1 MNALYEALQNIVEQN
16 EDGIEILYDIQ
27 GFCEWFEKIKI
38 DKNDVSVMMF
48 FNLVK
53 REAAYCIEQFSDEY
67 SDSYTL
73 ALTVYASLFGK
84 EKLSEESERIM
95 LEHIEF
101 IIALL
106 QKKQIIDSDISHT
119 NTKYISDL
127 KVAVSTTLRRKGTRI
142 LSNVKTFR
150 ALLKDFMGNSMA
162 EEIDSFCDFIE
173 RVEKRNIDYPND
185 LKFNIPTLFTALQE
199 NKESYIP
206 LQNEYENIISEYI
219 EMGEAFFG
227 ENTEFDSD
235 DEYDSDDEVNEMD
248 DVGYLKNMAIQAY
261 KNRDINNAMFLANK
275 VLSVV
280 QNDWELFYLKALCL
294 ETYKNYIGAL
304 FEIDNALKYAPNVAY
319 LHHLKARCLRFT
331 GDYLNAVNSGT
342 KAIDLY
348 AQSKKYAECKNFSL
362 WLLNAVD
369 MHFKYFTPTSFDD
382 DVDYYTN
389 HITCFDQLANLEYAP
404 ESIKNTYRKY
414 KQATIDAFKKAILYK
429 DKDRDM
435 FGGYSDEKILEE
447 CNQFLSHPHID
458 NDDKKEIYKT
468 VQWRAKYSDR
478 AKQMLETFHFL
489 AEDSSDSEQK
499 PSIDSY
505 SSPQFSPIL
514 YDDEFDDFDDEDDE
528 FGF

>member
-1 MNALYEALQNIVEQN
+1 MNTLYKTLQTIVEQYDN
-16 EDGIEILYDIQ
+16 GIKILYDFQ
-27 GFCEWFEKIKI
+27 VFCQWFEETNANT
-38 DKNDVSVMMF
+38 NDISVMMF
-48 FNLVK
+48 FNLIKHEV
-53 REAAYCIEQFSDEY
+53 AYCIEQFSDEY

-73 ALTVYASLFGK
+73 ALAVYASLFGK

-331 GDYLNAVNSGT
+331 GDFLNAVNSST

-348 AQSKKYAECKNFSL
+348 AQSKKHEECKNFSL

-369 MHFKYFTPTSFDD
+369 MHFKYFAPSSFRDM
-382 DVDYYTN
+382 DYYTN
-389 HITCFDQLANLEYAP
+389 HITCFNQLANLEYAP

-414 KQATIDAFKKAILYK
+414 KQATIDAFKKAIK
-429 DKDRDM
+429 HKNES
-435 FGGYSDEKILEE
+435 GGYSNEKILEE
-447 CNQFLSHPHID
+447 CNQFFSHPHID

-468 VQWRAKYSDR
+468 VQWRAKYSDM
-478 AKQMLETFHFL
+478 AKQMLETYHFL

-499 PSIDSY
+499 PSIDSH
-505 SSPQFSPIL
+505 SSSQFPPIL
-514 YDDEFDDFDDEDDE
+514 YDDDDDFDDEDDE